1 MSGYF
6 WMVYIYMK
14 KPKFLRQESW
24 RYKKLKPNWRKPKGI
39 DNKMRL
45 QEKGWPPLVKVGY
58 RTPGK
63 ERGLHP
69 SGLME
74 VLVHNVDEMRAVDGK
89 KYVARLG
96 RTVGVRKRAEML
108 KVAEEMNIR
117 VLNPG
122 RRSTK
127 NAAA

>member
-58 RTPGK
+58 RTP
-63 ERGLHP
+63 
-69 SGLME
+69 
-74 VLVHNVDEMRAVDGK
+74 
-89 KYVARLG
+89 
-96 RTVGVRKRAEML
+96 
-108 KVAEEMNIR
+108 
-117 VLNPG
+117 
-122 RRSTK
+122 
-127 NAAA
+127 